1 MWVSNYERSTQS
13 DNSFVTQIL
22 HRIAARQDLCKL
34 YLNSLA
40 SAVFAEIQL
49 DVNMGNEPN

>member
-13 DNSFVTQIL
+13 DNSFVTQIP
-22 HRIAARQDLCKL
+22 HRIAASLCKL

-40 SAVFAEIQL
+40 RAVFVEIQL